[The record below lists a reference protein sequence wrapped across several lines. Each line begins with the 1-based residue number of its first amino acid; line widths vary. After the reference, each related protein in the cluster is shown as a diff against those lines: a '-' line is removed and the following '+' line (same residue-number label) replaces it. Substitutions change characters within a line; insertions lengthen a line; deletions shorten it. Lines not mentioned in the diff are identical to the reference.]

1 MAEQPDP
8 TQATDGSRA
17 VDDVLG
23 RYIGNEEHPAEG
35 RVDEAQ
41 RDPQAGRSDDT
52 HPGRPESATRDYD
65 H

>member
-1 MAEQPDP
+1 MVEQPDP
-8 TQATDGSRA
+8 TQATNGSSA

-23 RYIGNEEHPAEG
+23 RHIGNEEHPAEG